1 MQSAKYKKMSALEEI
16 NNRLQGIVIIIHT
29 E

>member
-1 MQSAKYKKMSALEEI
+1 MQSAKYKKMSVLEEI
-16 NNRLQGIVIIIHT
+16 NNRLQGIVITIHT